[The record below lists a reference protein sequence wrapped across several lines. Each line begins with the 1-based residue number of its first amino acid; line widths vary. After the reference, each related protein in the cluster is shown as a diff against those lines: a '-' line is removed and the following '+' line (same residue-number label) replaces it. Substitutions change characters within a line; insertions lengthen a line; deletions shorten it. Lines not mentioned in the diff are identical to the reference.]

1 MKQNEKLLV
10 YAVTGFL
17 VVILMLAV
25 VLGSGRDGIRQSDSK
40 GDTAKALS
48 IDELLDRKL
57 VNPVSANEP
66 AKPAGEVA
74 PAPVATDAPLSAG
87 PVVLQPPTTASLV
100 TEKLGLNRKENGFRV
115 VRIQAKDTFGT
126 IVQKWCGK
134 TDGYLEMAQGL
145 NEDLDTTRMRV
156 GTEVTLPWVED
167 EVILAAYEARN
178 PKPVMPAAVPSGVP
192 SAGPAAVS
200 NAGMGASGDAAIA
213 ATKLAPIPSV
223 LPTSGATTGLP
234 TLPKPVVTPPAP
246 SATGAVVPVA
256 VPTAQAGG
264 ERKYT
269 IKAGDSY
276 WKIAEREVG
285 KKNAKQFVDQIE
297 ALNPQVESD
306 RLREGMKI
314 TLPPAAEKTAATH

>member
-25 VLGSGRDGIRQSDSK
+25 VLGSGRDGIRQGDSK
-40 GDTAKALS
+40 GETAKALS

-57 VNPVSANEP
+57 VTPVASNEP

-74 PAPVATDAPLSAG
+74 PVPVATDAPLSAG

-115 VRIQAKDTFGT
+115 VRVQAKDTFGT

-134 TDGYLEMAQGL
+134 TDGYMEMAQGL

-178 PKPVMPAAVPSGVP
+178 PKPVMPAAVVP
-192 SAGPAAVS
+192 SAVP
-200 NAGMGASGDAAIA
+200 GASGDAAMA
-213 ATKLAPIPSV
+213 ATKLAPTNPSV
-223 LPTSGATTGLP
+223 LPSSGATAGLP
-234 TLPKPVVTPPAP
+234 TLPKPVLTPPAP
-246 SATGAVVPVA
+246 ATTGAVVPVA
-256 VPTAQAGG
+256 VPVAQAGG
-264 ERKYT
+264 ARKYT

-285 KKNAKQFVDQIE
+285 KKNAKQFVDQLE
-297 ALNPQVESD
+297 ALNPDVESD

-314 TLPPAAEKTAATH
+314 TLPPAAEKTAATN

>member
-25 VLGSGRDGIRQSDSK
+25 VLGSGRDGIRHSDSK

-57 VNPVSANEP
+57 VNPVANTEA
-66 AKPAGEVA
+66 AKPAGETA
-74 PAPVATDAPLSAG
+74 PAPAPTDAPLSAG

-115 VRIQAKDTFGT
+115 VRVQAKDTFGT

-178 PKPVMPAAVPSGVP
+178 PKPVMPAGVP
-192 SAGPAAVS
+192 ASVPAGV
-200 NAGMGASGDAAIA
+200 GASGDAAIA
-213 ATKLAPIPSV
+213 ATKLAPTTPSV
-223 LPTSGATTGLP
+223 LPSSGATTGLP
-234 TLPKPVVTPPAP
+234 TLPRPVVTPPAP
-246 SATGAVVPVA
+246 VATGAVVPVA

-264 ERKYT
+264 ARKYT
-269 IKAGDSY
+269 IKPGDSY

-297 ALNPQVESD
+297 ALNPDVESD

-314 TLPPAAEKTAATH
+314 TLPAAAEKPATTN

>member
-25 VLGSGRDGIRQSDSK
+25 VLGSGRDGIRQSDK
-40 GDTAKALS
+40 QGDTAKALS

-57 VNPVSANEP
+57 AAP
-66 AKPAGEVA
+66 ATTLETPRPAGEVA
-74 PAPVATDAPLSAG
+74 PAPTPADAALSAG

-115 VRIQAKDTFGT
+115 VRVQAKDTFGT
-126 IVQKWCGK
+126 LVQKWCGK

-167 EVILAAYEARN
+167 EVILAAHEARN
-178 PKPVMPAAVPSGVP
+178 PKPVMPTAIPV
-192 SAGPAAVS
+192 AGTGSQPAPVS
-200 NAGMGASGDAAIA
+200 TN
-213 ATKLAPIPSV
+213 PSV
-223 LPTSGATTGLP
+223 LPSSGATTGLP
-234 TLPKPVVTPPAP
+234 TLPRPVVTLPEPV
-246 SATGAVVPVA
+246 ATGAAAPAAVA
-256 VPTAQAGG
+256 SVSAGG
-264 ERKYT
+264 SRKYT

-285 KKNAKQFVDQIE
+285 KKSAKKLVDQLE
-297 ALNPQVESD
+297 ALNPDVESD
-306 RLREGMKI
+306 RLREGMQI
-314 TLPPAAEKTAATH
+314 TLPAAAEKPATTN